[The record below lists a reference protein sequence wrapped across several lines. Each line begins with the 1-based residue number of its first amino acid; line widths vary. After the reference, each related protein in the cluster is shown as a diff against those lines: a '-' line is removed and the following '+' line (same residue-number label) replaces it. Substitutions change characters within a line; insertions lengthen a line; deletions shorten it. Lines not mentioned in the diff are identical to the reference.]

1 MRKLQDRVNAGVVR
15 FTSPRGDKK
24 MVVRVSEVAV
34 QRNARPT
41 RAETLSIL
49 IGVSVM
55 LSIGMGMRSSLG
67 LFMTPV
73 TRDLGITVSDFTFA
87 IAIQNLTWGLAQP
100 LVGAYADRF
109 GCRPVMVGGTLLYI
123 VGLIAT
129 IFSTG
134 WITLTLGT
142 GLLIGVA
149 LACTAANL
157 GLTAS
162 ARSVAPASRSMVLG
176 VLSAFGSVGSF
187 ICAPMAQG
195 LISTYG
201 WQIGFVSFI
210 ALACAMLP
218 AAWITGRADK
228 FQSATWGDEDDTPID
243 FRGVLRE
250 ASRHRG
256 YVTMTGAIF
265 VCGLQLFFLTAH
277 LPTYLALCGQD
288 PMLSAEALGTIGL
301 FNIAGCYILGW
312 LGGRFP
318 KHVLL
323 GLVYVFRSIAL
334 AVYFMLPA
342 TPSSTLIFAAVMG
355 LLWLGILP
363 LTQGLVAQMFG
374 LKYLATLSGLAFF
387 NHQIGSFVGIWG
399 GGLIFD
405 AFGSYDLAW
414 QIGVAIGLVAGA
426 AQMFAGDQPRHGGV
440 LRPAAV

>member
-1 MRKLQDRVNAGVVR
+1 
-15 FTSPRGDKK
+15 
-24 MVVRVSEVAV
+24 MV
-34 QRNARPT
+34 
-41 RAETLSIL
+41 
-49 IGVSVM
+49 IGAAVM

-73 TRDLGITVSDFTFA
+73 TRDLGITISDFTFA
-87 IAIQNLTWGLAQP
+87 IAMQNLIWGLSQP

-123 VGLIAT
+123 GGLVVT
-129 IFSTG
+129 IFATG
-134 WITLTLGT
+134 WISLTLGM
-142 GLLIGVA
+142 GLMVGVA

-162 ARSVAPASRSMVLG
+162 ARSVSPASRSMVLG

-187 ICAPMAQG
+187 LCAPLAQG
-195 LISTYG
+195 LIGGYG

-218 AAWITGRADK
+218 AAWITGTADK
-228 FQSATWGDEDDTPID
+228 FQSAIWGEDGSPVD
-243 FRGVLRE
+243 FRSVLRD
-250 ASRHRG
+250 AARHRG
-256 YVTMTGAIF
+256 YMTMTGAFF

-288 PMLSAEALGTIGL
+288 PMLSAEALGMIGL

-323 GLVYVFRSIAL
+323 GLVYLLRSITL

-342 TPSSTLIFAAVMG
+342 TQVSTLIFAAVMG
-355 LLWLGILP
+355 LLWLGVLP

-374 LKYLATLSGLAFF
+374 LRYLATLSGFAFF

-405 AFGSYDLAW
+405 ALGSYDRAW
-414 QIGVAIGLVAGA
+414 QIGVAIGLVAGI
-426 AQMFAGDQPRHGGV
+426 AQMLAGDQPKRGGV
-440 LRPAAV
+440 LRPATV

>member
-1 MRKLQDRVNAGVVR
+1 
-15 FTSPRGDKK
+15 
-24 MVVRVSEVAV
+24 MV
-34 QRNARPT
+34 
-41 RAETLSIL
+41 
-49 IGVSVM
+49 IGAAVM

-73 TRDLGITVSDFTFA
+73 TRDLGITISDFTFA
-87 IAIQNLTWGLAQP
+87 IAMQNLIWGLSQP

-123 VGLIAT
+123 GGLVVT
-129 IFSTG
+129 IFATG
-134 WITLTLGT
+134 WISLTLGM
-142 GLLIGVA
+142 GLMVGVA

-162 ARSVAPASRSMVLG
+162 ARSVSPASRSMVLG

-187 ICAPMAQG
+187 LCAPLAQG
-195 LISTYG
+195 LIGGYG

-210 ALACAMLP
+210 ALACSMLP
-218 AAWITGRADK
+218 AAWITGTADK
-228 FQSATWGDEDDTPID
+228 FQSAIWGEDGSPVD
-243 FRGVLRE
+243 FRSVLRD
-250 ASRHRG
+250 AARHRG
-256 YVTMTGAIF
+256 YMTMTGAFF

-288 PMLSAEALGTIGL
+288 PMLSAEALGMIGL

-323 GLVYVFRSIAL
+323 GLVYLLRSITL

-342 TPSSTLIFAAVMG
+342 TQVSTLIFAAVMG
-355 LLWLGILP
+355 LLWLGVLP

-374 LKYLATLSGLAFF
+374 LRYLATLSGFAFF

-405 AFGSYDLAW
+405 ALGSYDRAW
-414 QIGVAIGLVAGA
+414 QIGVAIGLVAGI
-426 AQMFAGDQPRHGGV
+426 AQMLAGDQPKRGGV
-440 LRPAAV
+440 LRPATA